1 MWARKP
7 SGSRTAGLSRHQVN
21 RIQTAL
27 LLLFLAAYPALLGWM
42 VWGGNVVVW
51 LALFGIG
58 FALFSP
64 VNSPQLVMRLVRAK
78 PLTVV
83 QAPRLHEMV
92 AVLARRAGLAAVPV
106 LYYIPSNQVNA
117 FAVGRNGEAA
127 IAVSS
132 GLTRLLDHDEV
143 AGVMAHEISHLRND
157 DIRVMS
163 LAALSGRVTAMFSLF
178 GQLLLL
184 FSLPLLLVSQV
195 HVNWMALLLLIFAP
209 QLSVVAQLGLSRVRE
224 YRADLS
230 AVELT
235 GEPQSL
241 ASALWKIDRSA
252 RPLWRRLLP
261 MGRVP
266 DWLSTHPP
274 VAERIRRLQEL
285 GAGNRFQNGPDMV
298 RATDRNQ
305 YNKSRPFVAFYD
317 WHRNNQRQSKY
328 RQY

>member
-1 MWARKP
+1 MLVNN
-7 SGSRTAGLSRHQVN
+7 SGGSRTSGLSRPQVN

-64 VNSPQLVMRLVRAK
+64 INSPQLVMRLVRAK
-78 PLTVV
+78 PLAVA

-92 AVLARRAGLAAVPV
+92 AMLARRAGLTAVPA

-163 LAALSGRVTAMFSLF
+163 LAALSGRVTGAFSLF
-178 GQLLLL
+178 GMLLLL
-184 FSLPLLLVSQV
+184 FSLPLMLVSQV
-195 HVNWMALLLLIFAP
+195 HVNWLALALLIFAP
-209 QLSVVAQLGLSRVRE
+209 QLSALAQLGLSRVRE

-235 GEPQSL
+235 EDPQAL
-241 ASALWKIDRSA
+241 ASALWKIDRAA

-261 MGRVP
+261 KGTIP

-274 VAERIRRLQEL
+274 IAERIRRLQEL
-285 GAGNRFQNGPDMV
+285 TPGSRSD
-298 RATDRNQ
+298 RAPLEAPQQLWQQWRSFLGTPGCR
-305 YNKSRPFVAFYD
+305 RGG
-317 WHRNNQRQSKY
+317 QRRSGFW
-328 RQY
+328 RG